1 MCGHIGAIPEF
12 SPAGG
17 NSGRQKIMQN
27 RTHLQSDPKQQELR
41 IREGF
46 FEGLKNVRNN
56 FRKLEK
62 NHTRP

>member
-1 MCGHIGAIPEF
+1 
-12 SPAGG
+12 
-17 NSGRQKIMQN
+17 MQN

-56 FRKLEK
+56 FKIWTELKTIKSENCDNRVKK
-62 NHTRP
+62 V